1 MLSPFGFAEGLFSCF
16 SPLPSGKIALMFLP
30 WDSAV
35 KLLLSFVLGGIVG
48 FEREAHEKPA
58 GLRTH
63 ILVAMAATLFT
74 LLSLSNAFGDPAEIA
89 RDPARVASGILTG
102 MGFLGAGVIISVHGH
117 VKGITTAASLWITA
131 AVGMAVGIGEYGL
144 AIFTTFLVLL
154 TLTVLV
160 WIEKRFGR
168 Y

>member
-1 MLSPFGFAEGLFSCF
+1 
-16 SPLPSGKIALMFLP
+16 MFLLP
-30 WDSAV
+30 WDNAI

-48 FEREAHEKPA
+48 FEREVHEKPA

-74 LLSLSNAFGDPAEIA
+74 LLSLSIAFGDPTAIN
-89 RDPARVASGILTG
+89 RDPARIASSILTG
-102 MGFLGAGVIISVHGH
+102 MGFLGAGVIISAGGH

-131 AVGMAVGIGEYGL
+131 AIGMAVGIGEYGL
-144 AIFTTFLVLL
+144 AAFTTFLVLL

-160 WIEKRFGR
+160 WVEKRFGR
-168 Y
+168 L